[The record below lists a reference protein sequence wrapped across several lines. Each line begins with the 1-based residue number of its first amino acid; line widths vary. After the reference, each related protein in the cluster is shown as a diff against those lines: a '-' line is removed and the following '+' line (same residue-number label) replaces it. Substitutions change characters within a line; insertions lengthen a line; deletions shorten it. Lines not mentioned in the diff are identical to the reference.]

1 MMWISVNERTS
12 EIGLVRAIGATSGQV
27 LLLFLTEAALISTLG
42 GILGVTAGLGVAQ
55 LLHLYVPALPVHTP
69 MVYVALALV
78 VSLGVGLASG
88 LMPARRAAALDPV
101 VALTAE

>member
-1 MMWISVNERTS
+1 
-12 EIGLVRAIGATSGQV
+12 
-27 LLLFLTEAALISTLG
+27 
-42 GILGVTAGLGVAQ
+42 VTAGLGVAQ

-69 MVYVALALV
+69 MVYVALALI

>member
-1 MMWISVNERTS
+1 MILRVLVEGTS
-12 EIGLVRAIGATSGQV
+12 DVPVVREALVRGLGRVQGTDFQVFWHKGKGRLPANPLGPPAARDETLLGQ
-27 LLLFLTEAALISTLG
+27 LAALI
-42 GILGVTAGLGVAQ
+42 
-55 LLHLYVPALPVHTP
+55 
-69 MVYVALALV
+69 